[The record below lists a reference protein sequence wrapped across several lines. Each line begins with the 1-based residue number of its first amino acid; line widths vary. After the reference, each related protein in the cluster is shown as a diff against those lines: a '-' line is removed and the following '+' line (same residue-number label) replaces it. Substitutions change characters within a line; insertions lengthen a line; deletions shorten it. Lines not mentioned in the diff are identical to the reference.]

1 MGMTRGRRTTDCARV
16 EISVD
21 EPHRASH
28 REAFARRRHTA
39 RAGSLG
45 EVRQDARTARDA
57 TTPHRGRA
65 LPVVSRFDAVDE
77 RRWIF
82 LAMVALQN
90 GAIVFAVDG
99 LENDEL
105 GREFWLGH
113 VSPPGIWKSILV
125 RDQRV
130 CEIRHIGI
138 RILFVEVIAGAVQMI
153 ASDTT

>member
-45 EVRQDARTARDA
+45 EVRQGARTARDA

>member
-1 MGMTRGRRTTDCARV
+1 MTRRRHDRRWCARD
-16 EISVD
+16 ISVD
-21 EPHRASH
+21 EPHRASR
-28 REAFARRRHTA
+28 REVFARRRHTA
-39 RAGSLG
+39 RAGSLS
-45 EVRQDARTARDA
+45 EVRQYAGAARDA
-57 TTPHRGRA
+57 TTPYRGRA
-65 LPVVSRFDAVDE
+65 LPGVSRFDAVDE
-77 RRWIF
+77 RRRIF

-113 VSPPGIWKSILV
+113 VSHPPGIWKSILV

-130 CEIRHIGI
+130 CEIRHIGT